1 MQRSLVATALV
12 RGPCAAVA
20 VCLFLPSLVAPGGP
34 YAWLA
39 GLPLAPALVGVHA
52 AGRGE
57 RRRRTLTLAGM
68 SLAAATAALLALWCA
83 FFIALGLLYGPL
95 PAD

>member
-12 RGPCAAVA
+12 RGPCAAPA
-20 VCLFLPSLVAPGGP
+20 EASAHGARSRLR
-34 YAWLA
+34 
-39 GLPLAPALVGVHA
+39 GL
-52 AGRGE
+52 
-57 RRRRTLTLAGM
+57 

-83 FFIALGLLYGPL
+83 FLIALGLLYSPL

>member
-20 VCLFLPSLVAPGGP
+20 ACLVLPFAPVYSLA
-34 YAWLA
+34 
-39 GLPLAPALVGVHA
+39 LPLAPALAGSR

-57 RRRRTLTLAGM
+57 RTRRTLSLAGM

-83 FFIALGLLYGPL
+83 FFIALGLLYGPM